1 MDKNFIYLTPQEQWR
16 DIILQTPQDE
26 REHVRRQVEVQ
37 GQACVAFFCEALL
50 QHADVAD
57 FLEKDSI
64 QKSLKRSL
72 YYYLVTLFSATPD
85 HVSRLCKIQMRLGAS
100 YARLEIPTHIVAYG
114 FYILKKQILGLF
126 TQDDVGSFDRSGLI
140 LYAGGM
146 MDFAFKFIMRSYEK
160 SFRKMVEDNEALRLV
175 SIGQDLSFEKETQA
189 RTFFSWC
196 MQTMRALCEN
206 SFDDLENLE
215 DSDFGLWFTHKGR
228 NLFNGR
234 SEFMQIQR
242 EIESLD
248 TQLHAIRQDGSV
260 PERFVASLHR
270 SIRKIVFLMESIFH
284 NIEQIETGRDPLTKV
299 LNRRFLDV
307 VVQNEISFALSK
319 NKHFSIALFDIDNFK
334 SINDTFGH
342 LAGDEILC
350 FVANTITS
358 SLRVNDYVF
367 RYGGE
372 EFLIVLTETD
382 TEAARKC
389 AERIRLAICSQPV
402 TLRSEQQVSVSVS
415 GGLTSLHGQTN
426 VRTLINRADQ
436 ALYTAKAQGRNRIV
450 VGHMPQ
456 SVA

>member
-1 MDKNFIYLTPQEQWR
+1 MDKSFIYLTPQEQWR

-26 REHVRRQVEVQ
+26 REHVRRQVEAE

-57 FLEKDSI
+57 FLEKESI

-72 YYYLVTLFSATPD
+72 YYYLVSLFSASPD
-85 HVSRLCKIQMRLGAS
+85 HVARLCKIQMRLGAS

-114 FYILKKQILGLF
+114 FYILKKQILSLF
-126 TQDDVGSFDRSGLI
+126 TQDEAGGFDRSGLI
-140 LYAGGM
+140 LYAGSM
-146 MDFAFKFIMRSYEK
+146 MDFAFKFMMRSYEK

-189 RTFFSWC
+189 RTFFTWS
-196 MQTMRALCEN
+196 METMRAVCEKR
-206 SFDDLENLE
+206 FDDLESLE

-242 EIESLD
+242 EIEVID
-248 TQLHAIRQDGSV
+248 TQLQAIKQEGVLPD
-260 PERFVASLHR
+260 RFVASLHR
-270 SIRKIVFLMESIFH
+270 SIRKIVFLMDSIFH

-307 VVQNEISFALSK
+307 VVQNEISFALAK

-382 TEAARKC
+382 VEAAHKC
-389 AERIRLAICSQPV
+389 AERIRLAICHTPV
-402 TLRSEQQVSVSVS
+402 TLRSEQQVRVSVS
-415 GGLTSLHGQTN
+415 GGVTTLHGQTN

-436 ALYTAKAQGRNRIV
+436 ALYTAKAKGRNRV
-450 VGHMPQ
+450 VVAHTPDMP
-456 SVA
+456 